1 MSSRHRS
8 AGGGATGAGVDYQA
22 RVSAWAGVHMLAEKD
37 AEPPFG
43 LSTPVVRIACES
55 SQPVDDLILATDAGC
70 LAYVQVKR
78 SVKLSRD
85 RHSPL
90 ASAMDQFVRQF
101 LAARSEA
108 VGDEDVSYAT
118 HDRFVLVVGA
128 GAPATIRV
136 TLREALERVRAYPGD
151 GISAERGRAWDVVA
165 QHIGASWR
173 AAIGSSPSP
182 SDIHELLSLVYVET
196 IELGEG
202 ERDERSVK
210 AILRTSVLEAPEQ
223 AAKAWSV
230 LINECLRLIR
240 THGHANRARLL
251 HVLNSAGVRVR
262 APSSYRKDIQR
273 LKNHSNRVTSLL
285 AEHAAIRLVNASVRI
300 QRPCVSLL
308 RETAETGPVLVV
320 GEPGAGKS
328 GVLYSLFETLLQ
340 EGREVVVLAVQ
351 QPPFE
356 SPGGL
361 RDELRLDHDVVDVLA
376 SWPGT
381 RPAFLLVDAL
391 DAARTEASAAALRS
405 LIREVG
411 ERIDQWNV
419 VASIREYDARYSPD
433 LATIF
438 EGNPPDGPLPPLTGG
453 SFARMRHVVVGRL
466 TDDELQ
472 QIGDLGARE
481 LATLLKSAPT
491 LVAELLH
498 NPFNLR
504 LAAEL
509 LNGGM
514 DPQVIRNVSSQL
526 DLLDL
531 YWQQRVLGGGSER
544 DAPSRQAILREAVKS
559 MSRNRVLHV
568 DRDIVESVAAGPHI
582 SDLLS
587 EQVIVE
593 WRPRPE
599 DIPRSSTFAFAHHV
613 LFDYAVARLLL
624 RRDASRLVA
633 FLAADP
639 AFVLLGRPSLVM
651 HFHHLWALGAPSGA
665 RDEFWKTVLAVCG
678 SGGIPEIGKLIGP
691 EVAAEVGLT
700 VQEFA
705 PLLRDVADAD
715 DLVRVPAETALAYC
729 VRALLTDRDHCPA
742 AAIGLRCDLA
752 EALSSNPTIGTAYP
766 MSWILPNLVD
776 RRDQLSTAQ
785 TKKLGAS
792 SRRLLVFAWAQS
804 QRDRWFVVRAI
815 QFVCRTFGTDVRASS
830 ELLRRAIR
838 PAHLAQHGTEEMSV
852 LADAVA
858 SLVPDDPGLV
868 RDIYCA
874 AFGYSETSD
883 APTPLGG
890 KVFALISNRR
900 QDYESGLYQLVQS
913 FPEFLRAAPQEAVE
927 AMDAA
932 LEWHV
937 ANEESHPDFSDE
949 EVAEF
954 DLDGKRALLL
964 TDYSHIWD
972 WGRGH
977 PGENAIALLDHV
989 EQRLQDLADGKEG
1002 TGELATLL
1010 DVLIRTCRLAIVWRR
1025 LFRLGTRHPDQI
1037 GMRLRSAGWSL
1048 PVLMCPDTIKDVGNM
1063 TGVLFPDL
1071 SKSDRERIER
1081 AVLSIPVEVSLESRG
1096 WAERIRDQLLGYLPE
1111 DRVVTS
1117 EAREHLSALRDEG
1130 AVPQTADDVDFQ
1142 VYSGGFREVE
1152 FLADEGVP
1160 VDEEPNKRLREVEAP
1175 VKEFARVHVN
1185 EVPSSRVVAEVL
1197 PQMRRLYTAL
1207 RSAEADG
1214 VHDVQADYAWGS
1226 LAEASASIAK
1236 MEGLC
1241 CHDGVGQF
1249 VCTVLLKASRN
1260 RVPVADRDADERFVE
1275 PTWGKPAARLDA
1287 ATGLV
1292 TLLRHPSCEDQDI
1305 LTAVDRLVV
1314 DPAPSVR
1321 WQIASRLLVRYS
1333 RDPGWTWRKIER
1345 MARDP
1350 SPGVLRGL
1358 VDGPVRSLRFDE
1370 PTRVARIVIG
1380 IQQATA
1386 DATNRRRLH
1395 NSCWNILADLF
1406 VGDKDAD
1413 ASTAI
1418 DALADD
1424 PIAHLREVAHL
1435 VPRFREILVSG
1446 TVDPPDPEA
1455 DAARGRSW
1463 SFLLRVTR
1471 GAAAEFRRR
1480 IQRDKDT
1487 RDAGEDG
1494 STEEEMKYLKRVLD
1508 SVGWNIYFVSGAK
1521 DGDEPLGKQVLRRLY
1536 VESGEVVDELADV
1549 GMPHLSH
1556 NLLQALEL
1564 LVPAN
1569 PRGVFVRVARVI
1581 RGGQKGGYQYDQM
1594 AEDVMVRIIN
1604 RYLADHRDLFQRD
1617 EKVRRHLIGILDT
1630 FVQAGGESAR
1640 RLSYGLDGIFR

>member
-1 MSSRHRS
+1 
-8 AGGGATGAGVDYQA
+8 
-22 RVSAWAGVHMLAEKD
+22 MLAEKD
-37 AEPPFG
+37 AELPFG

-55 SQPVDDLILATDAGC
+55 SQPVDDLILTTDAGC
-70 LAYVQVKR
+70 AAYVQVKR
-78 SVKLSRD
+78 SVTLSRD
-85 RHSPL
+85 GHSPL

-101 LAARSEA
+101 LAARSEPA
-108 VGDEDVSYAT
+108 GDEDVSDAA
-118 HDRFVLVVGA
+118 HDRFVLAVGA

-136 TLREALERVRAYPGD
+136 TLREALERVRADPGAELPGD
-151 GISAERGRAWDVVA
+151 RLGAERARAWDVAA
-165 QHIGASWR
+165 QHVGESWR
-173 AAIGSSPSP
+173 AAVGSGPSHH
-182 SDIHELLSLVYVET
+182 DVRELLSLVYVET

-223 AAKAWSV
+223 AAMAWSV
-230 LINECLRLIR
+230 LLNECLRLIR

-251 HVLNSAGVRVR
+251 DVLNSAGVGVR
-262 APSSYRKDIQR
+262 APRSYREDIQR
-273 LKNHSNRVTSLL
+273 LRNHSNQVTSLL
-285 AEHAAIRLVNASVRI
+285 AEHASIRLGNTSVRI
-300 QRPCVSLL
+300 QRPCVPLL

-328 GVLYSLFETLLQ
+328 GVLYSLFETLRQ

-376 SWPGT
+376 NWPGT

-391 DAARTEASAAALRS
+391 DAARTEASAAALRT
-405 LIREVG
+405 LIREVCD
-411 ERIDQWNV
+411 RIDQWNV
-419 VASIREYDARYSPD
+419 VASIREYDARYSRD
-433 LATIF
+433 LAAIF

-472 QIGDLGARE
+472 QIGGLGARE

-509 LNGGM
+509 LNGGT
-514 DPQVIRNVSSQL
+514 DPQAIRNVSSQL

-531 YWQQRVLGGGSER
+531 YWQQRVLGSGSER
-544 DAPSRQAILREAVKS
+544 DAPSRQAILREAVKF
-559 MSRNRVLHV
+559 MSRDRVLHV
-568 DRDIVESVAAGPHI
+568 DRDVVESVAAGPHI

-599 DIPRSSTFAFAHHV
+599 DVPRGSTFAFAHHV

-633 FLAADP
+633 FLAVDP

-651 HFHHLWALGAPSGA
+651 HFHHLWALDALRGT
-665 RDEFWKTVLAVCG
+665 REEFWKTVLAVCG
-678 SGGIPEIGKLIGP
+678 SAGIPEIGKLIGP
-691 EVAAEVGLT
+691 GVAAEIGLT

-715 DLVRVPAETALAYC
+715 DLVRGSAETALEYC
-729 VRALLTDRDHCPA
+729 VRALLTDRGHRPA

-752 EALSSNPTIGTAYP
+752 EALSGNPAIGTAYP
-766 MSWILPNLVD
+766 MSWILSNLVD
-776 RRDQLSTAQ
+776 RRDQLSAAQ
-785 TKKLGAS
+785 TKQVGTAS
-792 SRRLLVFAWAQS
+792 RHLIAFAWAQS
-804 QRDRWFVVRAI
+804 RRDRWFVVRAM

-830 ELLRRAIR
+830 ELLRQAIK
-838 PAHLAQHGTEEMSV
+838 PAHLALHGSEELSV

-858 SLVPDDPGLV
+858 SLTPHDPSLA
-868 RDIYCA
+868 RDIYRA

-883 APTPLGG
+883 APAPLGG

-913 FPEFLRAAPQEAVE
+913 FPEFLRAAPHEAVE

-937 ANEESHPDFSDE
+937 ANEESHPDFSDK

-954 DLDGKRALLL
+954 DLDGERAFLL
-964 TDYSHIWD
+964 TDYSHLWD
-972 WGRGH
+972 GGRGH

-1002 TGELATLL
+1002 TGELANLL
-1010 DVLIRTCRLAIVWRR
+1010 DVLVRTCRLAIVWRR
-1025 LFRLGTRHPDQI
+1025 LLRLGTRHPDQI
-1037 GMRLRSAGWSL
+1037 GMQIRAAGWSL
-1048 PVLMCPDTIKDVGNM
+1048 PVLMCPDTIKDVGTMN
-1063 TGVLFPDL
+1063 GVLFLDL
-1071 SKSDRERIER
+1071 SKTDRERIER
-1081 AVLSIPVEVSLESRG
+1081 AILSIPVVVPPESRG
-1096 WAERIRDQLLGYLPE
+1096 WAERTRDRLLGCLPE
-1111 DRVVTS
+1111 ARLVMS
-1117 EAREHLSALRDEG
+1117 EAREHLSALRVAG
-1130 AVPQTADDVDFQ
+1130 AVPQNDDDVSFQ
-1142 VYSGGFREVE
+1142 VYSGGFGEVE

-1160 VDEEPNKRLREVEAP
+1160 VDEQPNKRLREVEAP
-1175 VKEFARVHVN
+1175 VKEFANVHLN
-1185 EVPSSRVVAEVL
+1185 EVPSSQVLAEVL
-1197 PQMRRLYTAL
+1197 PQMKRLYTAL

-1214 VHDVQADYAWGS
+1214 VHDEQADYAWGS
-1226 LAEASASIAK
+1226 LAEASAAIAK

-1241 CHDGVGQF
+1241 CHEGVGPF
-1249 VCTVLLKASRN
+1249 VRTVLLEASRN
-1260 RVPVADRDADERFVE
+1260 RVPAVDSDADERFVE
-1275 PTWGKPAARLDA
+1275 PAWGKPAARLDA
-1287 ATGLV
+1287 AKGLV

-1305 LTAVDRLVV
+1305 LAAVERLVV

-1333 RDPGWTWRKIER
+1333 RDPDWTWRMIER
-1345 MARDP
+1345 MARDR

-1358 VDGPVRSLRFDE
+1358 VDGPVRSLRFE
-1370 PTRVARIVIG
+1370 KPTRVARIVIG
-1380 IQQATA
+1380 IQQAA
-1386 DATNRRRLH
+1386 AGAPNRRKLY
-1395 NSCWNILADLF
+1395 NSCGNILADLF
-1406 VGDKDAD
+1406 VGDGDAD
-1413 ASTAI
+1413 ASAAI
-1418 DALADD
+1418 DGLADD
-1424 PIAHLREVAHL
+1424 PIAHLEEVAHL

-1455 DAARGRSW
+1455 NAARGRSW

-1471 GAAAEFRRR
+1471 GAAAEFRRGV
-1480 IQRDKDT
+1480 QPEKDT
-1487 RDAGEDG
+1487 HDAGEDG
-1494 STEEEMKYLKRVLD
+1494 PTEEEMTCLERVLD
-1508 SVGWNIYFVSGAK
+1508 SVGWNIYFASGAR
-1521 DGDEPLGKQVLRRLY
+1521 DGDEPLGEQVLRRLY
-1536 VESGEVVDELADV
+1536 VESGEVIDELADV
-1549 GMPHLSH
+1549 GLPHLSH
-1556 NLLQALEL
+1556 HLLQALEM

-1569 PRGVFVRVARVI
+1569 PRGVFVRIARVI
-1581 RGGQKGGYQYDQM
+1581 RGGQKGGYQCDQM
-1594 AEDVMVRIIN
+1594 AEDVIVRIVD

-1617 EKVRRHLIGILDT
+1617 EGARQHLIGVLDT
-1630 FVQAGGESAR
+1630 FVRAGGESAR
-1640 RLSYGLDGIFR
+1640 KLSYGLDGIFR